1 MTLFEQRYDIRGEAM
16 KFLRTARLD
25 DSDDHVYS
33 PAAAAG
39 EPAVT
44 GTFVFSF
51 AEQDP
56 ETLSGKERQ
65 AYRNGFLGLNSFGWS
80 TVVRIEEIDEV
91 EYKRIVEVLAQHLV
105 ERHGAPSVDEA
116 LPFARQEIEYAVSLC
131 DDEPGTMLV
140 IERHADE
147 EGIHEAFRKVQ
158 ALASAQPVNQ
168 VADWRGQDGEI
179 RIWDMFP
186 DDGAR

>member
-1 MTLFEQRYDIRGEAM
+1 M

-25 DSDDHVYS
+25 DSDQHVYA

-44 GTFVFSF
+44 GTFVFTFSDD
-51 AEQDP
+51 DP
-56 ETLSGKERQ
+56 ETLTGKARQ
-65 AYRNGFLGLNSFGWS
+65 AFRSGFLGLNSFGWS
-80 TVVRIEEIDEV
+80 TVVRVEEIDEV
-91 EYKRIVEVLAQHLV
+91 EYKRVVETLAQHLV
-105 ERHGAPSVDEA
+105 AHHGAPSLEEA
-116 LPFARQEIEYAVSLC
+116 LPFARQEIDYAISLC
-131 DDEPGTMLV
+131 EDEPGTMLL

-158 ALASAQPVNQ
+158 PPAPAQPVGQ
-168 VADWRGQDGEI
+168 VADWRGQEGEI

-186 DDGAR
+186 DDGKG

>member
-1 MTLFEQRYDIRGEAM
+1 M

-33 PAAAAG
+33 PAAVAG

-51 AEQDP
+51 AEDDP
-56 ETLSGKERQ
+56 ETLSGKARQ
-65 AYRNGFLGLNSFGWS
+65 AFRTGFLGLNSFGWS
-80 TVVRIEEIDEV
+80 TIARIEEIDEV
-91 EYKRIVEVLAQHLV
+91 EYKRIVETLARHLV
-105 ERHGAPSVDEA
+105 DQHGAPSLDEA
-116 LPFARQEIEYAVSLC
+116 LPFARQEVDYAASLC
-131 DDEPGTMLV
+131 DDAPGTMLV
-140 IERHADE
+140 IERHVDE
-147 EGIHEAFRKVQ
+147 EGVHEAFRKVR
-158 ALASAQPVNQ
+158 SQPVNQ

>member
-1 MTLFEQRYDIRGEAM
+1 M

-25 DSDDHVYS
+25 DSDQHVYA

-44 GTFVFSF
+44 GTFVFTFSD
-51 AEQDP
+51 EDP
-56 ETLSGKERQ
+56 ETLTGKARQ
-65 AYRNGFLGLNSFGWS
+65 AFRSGFLGLNSFGWS
-80 TVVRIEEIDEV
+80 TVVRVEEIDEV
-91 EYKRIVEVLAQHLV
+91 EYKRVIETLAQHLV
-105 ERHGAPSVDEA
+105 AHHGAPSLDEA
-116 LPFARQEIEYAVSLC
+116 LPFARQEIDYAISLC
-131 DDEPGTMLV
+131 EDEPGTMLL

-158 ALASAQPVNQ
+158 SPAPAQAVGQ
-168 VADWRGQDGEI
+168 VADWRGQEGEI

-186 DDGAR
+186 DDGKG